1 MIKDYWPM
9 LAVASI
15 IFMVI
20 AMILDDRLFGY
31 TCFICYLI
39 SCAVEDLRK
48 KN

>member
-1 MIKDYWPM
+1 MVKSYWLM
-9 LAVASI
+9 MAVASI

-20 AMILDDRLFGY
+20 GMILDDRQFAHTY
-31 TCFICYLI
+31 MICYLI